1 MRVLMVEDDVTLAR
15 EVSRALVE
23 YGIGVNTVENGPDA
37 IIAATTAAFD
47 VVIIDVML
55 PSTMDGFAVCREL
68 RHRRI
73 GTGIMMLTGRDAVR
87 DRVTG
92 LEAGADDYLV
102 KPFAFQELL
111 ARIRALARRNL
122 PDRAS
127 VLRAGNIAIDTR
139 AHVVMVS
146 GQQLPLTSKEHA
158 ILELF
163 VHHKGQLLSAGQV
176 HDHTWSYDY
185 SSRSNLVQVYIARLR
200 RKLDAA
206 AADHNIVTTRGSG
219 YRLETISRDG

>member
-1 MRVLMVEDDVTLAR
+1 MVEDDVILAK
-15 EVSRALVE
+15 EVSRGLVE
-23 YGIGVNTVENGPDA
+23 YGIGVDTVENGHDA
-37 IIAATTAAFD
+37 IVAATTSAFD
-47 VVIIDVML
+47 AVIIDVML

-73 GTGIMMLTGRDAVR
+73 GAGIMMLTGRDAVR

-102 KPFAFQELL
+102 KPFAFQELV
-111 ARIRALARRNL
+111 ARIRALVRRNL
-122 PDRAS
+122 PDRGS

-139 AHVVMVS
+139 AHVVTVTER
-146 GQQLPLTSKEHA
+146 QLSLTSKEHA

-163 VHHKGQLLSAGQV
+163 VHHNGQLMSAVQL

-200 RKLDAA
+200 RKLEAA
-206 AADHNIVTTRGSG
+206 GADHNIVTSRGSG
-219 YRLETISRDG
+219 YRLEAIRHDG